1 MESGGVVRGL
11 LARRHAAR
19 CPSCRQ
25 SLAQL
30 EAIRRELAPDESPLP
45 AHRTIWKRAM
55 AAEVPGSARPNCR
68 VAIVAA
74 LATAALVILA
84 LGTWMTGLW
93 RDGEQVPIGGDDPGT
108 VEQEQMPAAIPA
120 LRAIAEQ
127 EPDDESLRRLGE
139 MKSSLLA
146 LSQELE
152 QLAQNASLLE
162 ERKQVVQ
169 LLADYEQR

>member
-1 MESGGVVRGL
+1 
-11 LARRHAAR
+11 
-19 CPSCRQ
+19 
-25 SLAQL
+25 
-30 EAIRRELAPDESPLP
+30 
-45 AHRTIWKRAM
+45 
-55 AAEVPGSARPNCR
+55 

-74 LATAALVILA
+74 LATAALVALA
-84 LGTWMTGLW
+84 VGAWVTGLW
-93 RDGEQVPIGGDDPGT
+93 PSGEQVPIGGDDPGT

-127 EPDDESLRRLGE
+127 KPDDEPLRRLGE

-146 LSQELE
+146 LSEELE